1 MTTSTTQPNANKATR
16 NIKIDGM
23 KGDTDVTKVRGAL
36 TGITGVQT
44 HSVKVGSASI
54 ESDHAACEA
63 ACKAVTTAG
72 YKAHEQTDAK
82 HEAKPKPTIKS

>member
-44 HSVKVGSASI
+44 HSVK
-54 ESDHAACEA
+54 DHAACEA